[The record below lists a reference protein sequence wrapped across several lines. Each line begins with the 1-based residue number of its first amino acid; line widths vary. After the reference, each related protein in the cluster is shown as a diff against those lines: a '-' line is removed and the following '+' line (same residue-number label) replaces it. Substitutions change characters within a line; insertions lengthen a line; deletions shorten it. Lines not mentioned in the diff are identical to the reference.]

1 MQFGETID
9 NEFAKEM
16 YYLDNTKTYQQWNG
30 KNINGQ
36 AELNNNFLSNE
47 AAKSNTTEMKYTVGV
62 DTFSADDLQQG
73 IEY

>member
-1 MQFGETID
+1 MD
-9 NEFAKEM
+9 NEKE
-16 YYLDNTKTYQQWNG
+16 YQQWNG

-36 AELNNNFLSNE
+36 AELNNDFLSNK
-47 AAKSNTTEMKYTVGV
+47 AAKSDTAEMKYIIGV